1 MEHCLS
7 SKLCAKLGIMGIKT
21 YELIKPS
28 FQDEAIGRTQVSV
41 WVSFTEHDRTYTKWR
56 ASKSKDSVAA
66 KYVI

>member
-1 MEHCLS
+1 
-7 SKLCAKLGIMGIKT
+7 MGIKT

-28 FQDEAIGRTQVSV
+28 FQDEAFGRTQVSV

-66 KYVI
+66 KYVIW